1 VTSIISIP
9 VLTSSSSTDFKIPAA
24 EHAIIGAPKEARQMK
39 RIVVILGLGA
49 AQLLEPS
56 AWALQEGEAGR
67 EGYKGILGQ
76 ILAFIYTIA
85 HGIGQL
91 VVRAIQLVL
100 PHEASV
106 LNSLIDPIGVLAL
119 LTIFLAVAEV
129 AKKITWIIV
138 VVGWALIV
146 IRIVLVAFKI
156 G

>member
-1 VTSIISIP
+1 
-9 VLTSSSSTDFKIPAA
+9 
-24 EHAIIGAPKEARQMK
+24 MK

-49 AQLLEPS
+49 AQLFSPA
-56 AWALQEGEAGR
+56 AWALQEGGPEG

-91 VVRAIQLVL
+91 VVKAIQLVL

-106 LNSLIDPIGVLAL
+106 LDSLIDPIGVLAL

-129 AKKITWIIV
+129 AKRITWIIV

-156 G
+156 S

>member
-1 VTSIISIP
+1 
-9 VLTSSSSTDFKIPAA
+9 
-24 EHAIIGAPKEARQMK
+24 MK

-100 PHEASV
+100 PDEATL